1 MLNQSKMKLRN
12 HKIIDMTG
20 PNTNESCLG
29 SPLGRVLEVETSL
42 KVDGSSIG
50 DIYTNQPH
58 KTPRNIRKIINTS
71 LDLKD
76 IYPEDIDIPNSN
88 SKLCIADIGNFVSPV
103 RTSKHKK
110 YNLKN
115 F

>member
-1 MLNQSKMKLRN
+1 MKLRN

-20 PNTNESCLG
+20 PNTIESCLG
-29 SPLGRVLEVETSL
+29 SPLDRVLEMETSL

-58 KTPRNIRKIINTS
+58 KTPRNIRKIINSS

-88 SKLCIADIGNFVSPV
+88 SKLCIADIGHFVSPV

-110 YNLKN
+110 YNLN
-115 F
+115 NLH